1 MNNFIARQPVFD
13 RRRRVFGYE
22 LLFRQNG
29 DNYFAGVDDD
39 TATSDVIYNSFMV
52 FGLDNITDDTR
63 AFINCSKRLIESDF
77 LSVLPKE
84 KIILE
89 ILERGPTTPATL
101 EACKRLK
108 DLGYKLALD
117 DFVPSAETL
126 PLLEYADIVK
136 IEYPA
141 LGLAEQAACIRRFKN
156 RVKFLAE
163 KVETYEDFKTAHK
176 IGYDFFQGYFFS
188 GPSMLKSEDIGSLN
202 VNLLRIMEELNRPE
216 PSYPVI
222 ADIIAADLGL
232 NYKLLRLVNSAYIG
246 PRHKINSIL
255 QALSYLGTRELC
267 QWMSMMLLRDLEDD
281 ENAELIKQSLIRG
294 KLMSDIAQGSACS
307 KLNCE
312 YFFTGI
318 FSMIDVILNRSIDEI
333 LAGLPL
339 PEKVKHALRGGN
351 NELRRLLDFI
361 ISFENAQWQELSRL
375 NVPEDC
381 TADRFMS
388 LYIDALKW
396 ARQVTQI

>member
-1 MNNFIARQPVFD
+1 MNNFIARQPVFNRK
-13 RRRRVFGYE
+13 RRIFGYE
-22 LLFRQNG
+22 LLFRQSS
-29 DNYFAGVDDD
+29 DNYFEGVDDD
-39 TATSDVIYNSFMV
+39 IATSDVIYNSFLV

-63 AFINCSKRLIESDF
+63 AFINCSKALIESDF
-77 LSVLPKE
+77 INMLPKE
-84 KIILE
+84 KVILE
-89 ILERGPTTPATL
+89 ILERGATTPATL
-101 EACKRLK
+101 DACKRLK
-108 DLGYKLALD
+108 TLGYKLALD
-117 DFVPSAETL
+117 DFIPNSETL

-136 IEYPA
+136 VEYPA
-141 LGLAEQAACIRRFKN
+141 LGLAEQAACIRRYKN
-156 RVKFLAE
+156 KVKFLAE
-163 KVETYEDFKTAHK
+163 KIETREDFITASK
-176 IGYDFFQGYFFS
+176 IGYDFYQGYFFS
-188 GPSMLKSEDIGSLN
+188 GPSMLNSKDIGSLN

-216 PSYPVI
+216 PSYPAI

-246 PRHKINSIL
+246 PRHKITSIL

-267 QWMSMMLLRDLEDD
+267 QWISLMLLRDLEDR

-294 KLMSDIAQGSACS
+294 KLMSDIAKGSACG

-351 NELRRLLDFI
+351 NELRRLLDYI
-361 ISFENAQWQELSRL
+361 INFENAQWQELSRQTI
-375 NVPEDC
+375 PEAC

-396 ARQVTQI
+396 AKQVTQI